1 MTLAAFIVFVVA
13 VLVIA
18 GINAWSL
25 HKTAQRD
32 RARNDA
38 DEKRQQA
45 LQKQHKAAMHDVLAL
60 EGRINQFAEKS
71 RALHDDARL
80 MHARVDGFF
89 AHPEVKRMLDAGA
102 SGRGG

>member
-1 MTLAAFIVFVVA
+1 VTLAAFIVFVVA

-18 GINAWSL
+18 GLHAWSL
-25 HKTAQRD
+25 HQMLDRQRRRD
-32 RARNDA
+32 VE
-38 DEKRQQA
+38 DEGRQQA
-45 LQKQHKAAMHDVLAL
+45 LQKQHKSAMHDVVAL
-60 EGRINQFAEKS
+60 ERRIGEFAEKS

-89 AHPEVKRMLDAGA
+89 SHPEVRRMLDAGA

>member
-1 MTLAAFIVFVVA
+1 VTLAAFIVFVVA
-13 VLVIA
+13 VLFIA
-18 GINAWSL
+18 TLNAWSQ
-25 HKTAQRD
+25 HKAAQRE

-38 DEKRQQA
+38 DEDRQRA
-45 LQKQHKAAMHDVLAL
+45 LQKQHKAAMHDVIAL
-60 EGRINQFAEKS
+60 ERRIGEFAEKS

-89 AHPEVKRMLDAGA
+89 AHPEVQRMLDAGA

>member
-1 MTLAAFIVFVVA
+1 VTLAAFIVFVLA

-18 GINAWSL
+18 GLHAWSL
-25 HKTAQRD
+25 HKMLDRQRTRD
-32 RARNDA
+32 DA

-45 LQKQHKAAMHDVLAL
+45 LQKQHK
-60 EGRINQFAEKS
+60 S
-71 RALHDDARL
+71 ALHDAMALQRKVEHFGDRTGALAEEARL

>member
-1 MTLAAFIVFVVA
+1 VTLAAFIVFVVA
-13 VLVIA
+13 VLFIA
-18 GINAWSL
+18 TLNAVSL
-25 HKTAQRD
+25 HKTAQRE

-38 DEKRQQA
+38 DEDRQRA
-45 LQKQHKAAMHDVLAL
+45 LQKQHKSAMHDVLTL
-60 EGRINQFAEKS
+60 ERRIGEFAEKS

-89 AHPEVKRMLDAGA
+89 SHPEVQRMLDAGA